1 MFYIFAF
8 YKILYLSVQS
18 IIHNLIHSHSLYH
31 IQTELRKC
39 CNHPFMIRGVV
50 DKETHNDRL
59 KYNRLLVQSS
69 GKFLLLSKLLPK
81 LQSEGH
87 QILIFSQF
95 IQTLNL
101 LEDLLA
107 LMGFTFDRLDGSV
120 RGDLRQQKIDKFNSG
135 KVFAFLLSTKAGGL
149 GLNLTAAD
157 IVIIFDND
165 WNPQNDVQAEARAH
179 RIGQQKSVHVYRLV
193 TKGTYEEE
201 LFTRASRKLGLSQAV
216 FDNGGIQSHF
226 RGPALEDTSA
236 LLEMDPK
243 KIEQLLKYGAYA
255 FADSSDPQQ
264 SIENLDINEFMK
276 ANAHTYV
283 IKETGEGE
291 EATVTDMDGK
301 PLEGEDV
308 TNREKEENQLRF
320 NQAYFVNKK
329 DNTEVDFK
337 DPEFWDKV
345 LGPRMGE
352 QLNRNLEVGIISI
365 CISIYI
371 NCVIIIDPS
380 RGRKFFK
387 ARIWPKR
394 PPISK
399 SSAIS

>member
-1 MFYIFAF
+1 M
-8 YKILYLSVQS
+8 
-18 IIHNLIHSHSLYH
+18 
-31 IQTELRKC
+31 
-39 CNHPFMIRGVV
+39 
-50 DKETHNDRL
+50 
-59 KYNRLLVQSS
+59 
-69 GKFLLLSKLLPK
+69 
-81 LQSEGH
+81 
-87 QILIFSQF
+87 
-95 IQTLNL
+95 
-101 LEDLLA
+101 

-120 RGDLRQQKIDKFNSG
+120 RGDLRQQKIDKFNGG

-291 EATVTDMDGK
+291 ETVAADMNGK

-308 TNREKEENQLRF
+308 ASREKEENQLRF

-352 QLNRNLEVGIISI
+352 QLSRNLEVGTIVTMVTMVTIT
-365 CISIYI
+365 
-371 NCVIIIDPS
+371 VVKELFMFPLLLLTL
-380 RGRKFFK
+380 RKFF
-387 ARIWPKR
+387 RVQMWLR
-394 PPISK
+394 RLPISK
-399 SSAIS
+399 TSATS